1 MTRSASGNTA
11 WSVMTVFVVLEAVAG
26 LVLTAQTISAF
37 LSRGEDDIL
46 AALSIVIVVI
56 LALVWV
62 IVTAIGALKRRRW
75 SRSSAVTIQ
84 IFIAAIAVGAFQGF
98 YAQPAIGWALLAP
111 ALVTLIAALRA
122 APHGNADA
130 DQPLPSED

>member
-26 LVLTAQTISAF
+26 LVLTAQTIFGF

-62 IVTAIGALKRRRW
+62 IVTAIGALRCRRW

-122 APHGNADA
+122 APHGNAEA
-130 DQPLPSED
+130 DEPLPSED